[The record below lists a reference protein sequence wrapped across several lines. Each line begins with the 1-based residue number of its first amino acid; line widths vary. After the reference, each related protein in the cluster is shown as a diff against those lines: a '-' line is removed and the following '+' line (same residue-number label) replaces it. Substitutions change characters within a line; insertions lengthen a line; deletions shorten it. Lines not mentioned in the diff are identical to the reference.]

1 MLLCVEPQKPKK
13 DKKERKYKTG
23 PKTGEK
29 HASSPHGSRK
39 GFRDFVDITDL
50 GETRTHK
57 SIIDNQLV
65 VKCVGRRHYV
75 AIDIA
80 SEFIVEDVSVASGPM
95 DHAADRRQMKAK
107 IERP

>member
-1 MLLCVEPQKPKK
+1 MVLCSELVLLRVDPQKPKK
-13 DKKERKYKTG
+13 NKKDRIYKTG

-29 HASSPHGSRK
+29 HASSLHGSRK
-39 GFRDFVDITDL
+39 GFSDFVDITNL
-50 GETRTHK
+50 GETRTHN
-57 SIIDNQLV
+57 SIIGRQLV

-80 SEFIVEDVSVASGPM
+80 SELFVEDGAVASG
-95 DHAADRRQMKAK
+95 RQTKAK